1 MSPHRASWLEYSH
14 GARADAV
21 RLAFASVSDA
31 IYVPECPE
39 RFAPTELARGPWDP
53 GAQHGGAPAA
63 LIARAV
69 ERVESVVAMDVVRL
83 TYEFL
88 RPVPLAP
95 LELRTRV
102 LRDGKRV
109 QLVEATLLADEQ
121 EVVRASALRI
131 RSDAVPAPDAAVEP
145 PAHAG
150 PADSAPIAMP
160 AWETDPPAP
169 TMFARDGMEV
179 RFARGAFAE
188 VGPAFAWFRLRVP
201 LVAGEAPSPL
211 QRLAAAGDF
220 GNGIATA
227 VSWATHVFINP
238 DLTLY
243 VERLPA
249 GEWVGLDAIT
259 RVGEAGIGVSD
270 SALYDERGRVGRAQQ
285 GLYVAER

>member
-1 MSPHRASWLEYSH
+1 MPA
-14 GARADAV
+14 
-21 RLAFASVSDA
+21 A
-31 IYVPECPE
+31 IYLPEGPN
-39 RFAPTELARGPWDP
+39 RFLPTELARGPWDP

-69 ERVESVVAMDVVRL
+69 EQVESAVAMDVVRL

-88 RPVPLAP
+88 RPVPLTP
-95 LELRTRV
+95 LDLRTRV

-109 QLVEATLLADEQ
+109 QLVEATLLAGEL
-121 EVVRASALRI
+121 EVARATALRI
-131 RSDAVPAPDAAVEP
+131 RSDAVPAPDGDAEP
-145 PAHAG
+145 PPHDG

-179 RFARGAFAE
+179 RFAEGAFAD

-201 LVAGEAPSPL
+201 LVAGEEPSPL

-243 VERLPA
+243 VERLPQ
-249 GEWVGLDAIT
+249 GEWVGLDAVT

-285 GLYVAER
+285 GLYVAERG

>member
-1 MSPHRASWLEYSH
+1 LP
-14 GARADAV
+14 AV
-21 RLAFASVSDA
+21 TDA
-31 IYVPECPE
+31 IYLPDGPE

-69 ERVESVVAMDVVRL
+69 ERADGAVPMDVVRI
-83 TYEFL
+83 TYELL

-95 LELRTRV
+95 LDLRTRIV
-102 LRDGKRV
+102 RPGRRV
-109 QLVEATLLADEQ
+109 QLVEACLHADDQ
-121 EVVRASALRI
+121 EVVRATALRI
-131 RSDAVPAPDAAVEP
+131 RSEQVPAPPPEAEP
-145 PAHAG
+145 PPHVG
-150 PADSAPIAMP
+150 PADSAPIHMP
-160 AWETDPPAP
+160 AFERGP

-179 RFARGAFAE
+179 RFAAGAFAD

-243 VERLPA
+243 VERLPQ
-249 GEWVGLDAIT
+249 GEWVGLDART
-259 RVGEAGIGVSD
+259 RIGGAGTGVSD

-285 GLYVAER
+285 GLYVAERPAERGPVTSGETP

>member
-1 MSPHRASWLEYSH
+1 M
-14 GARADAV
+14 
-21 RLAFASVSDA
+21 RLAFAAVAEA
-31 IYVPECPE
+31 IYVPEGQD
-39 RFAPTELARGPWDP
+39 RFAPSELARGPWDA

-69 ERVESVVAMDVVRL
+69 ERTESAVPMDVVRL

-88 RPVPLAP
+88 RPVPLTP
-95 LELRTRV
+95 LDVRTRV

-109 QLVEATLLADEQ
+109 QLVEATLHADEV
-121 EVVRASALRI
+121 EVARATALRI
-131 RSDAVPAPDAAVEP
+131 RSEAVPAPAAEPEP
-145 PAHAG
+145 PAHGG
-150 PADSAPIAMP
+150 PTDSAPIDMP
-160 AWETDPPAP
+160 AFDAGP

-179 RFARGAFAE
+179 RFAQGAFAD
-188 VGPAFAWFRLRVP
+188 VGPAFAWFRLRHP
-201 LVAGEAPSPL
+201 LVAGEVPSPL

-227 VSWATHVFINP
+227 VPWATHVFINP

-243 VERLPA
+243 VERLPQ
-249 GEWVGLDAIT
+249 GEWVGLDAVT

-270 SALYDERGRVGRAQQ
+270 SALYDEHGRIGRAQQ

>member
-1 MSPHRASWLEYSH
+1 M
-14 GARADAV
+14 
-21 RLAFASVSDA
+21 RLAFASVGEA
-31 IYVPECPE
+31 IYLPE
-39 RFAPTELARGPWDP
+39 RPDRFVPTELARGPWDP
-53 GAQHGGAPAA
+53 DAQHGGAPAA

-69 ERVESVVAMDVVRL
+69 ENAASVVPMDVVRI

-102 LRDGKRV
+102 LRDGRRV
-109 QLVEATLLADEQ
+109 QLVEASLQAEEL
-121 EVVRASALRI
+121 EVARATALRI
-131 RSDAVPAPDAAVEP
+131 RSDAAPGPARDAEP
-145 PAHAG
+145 PPDGG
-150 PADSAPIAMP
+150 PATSAPIHMP
-160 AWETDPPAP
+160 AFEAGP

-179 RFARGAFAE
+179 RFAQGAFAD

-201 LVAGEAPSPL
+201 LVAGEQPSPL

-243 VERLPA
+243 VERLPQ
-249 GEWVGLDAIT
+249 GEWVGLDART
-259 RVGEAGIGVSD
+259 RVGGAGTGVSD
-270 SALYDERGRVGRAQQ
+270 STLYDEQGRVGRAQQ
-285 GLYVAER
+285 SLYVAER

>member
-1 MSPHRASWLEYSH
+1 MWLQYSH
-14 GARADAV
+14 GAGTGAA
-21 RLAFASVSDA
+21 RLAFRAVSVA
-31 IYVPECPE
+31 IYLPERPT

-53 GAQHGGAPAA
+53 NAQHGGAPAA

-69 ERVESVVAMDVVRL
+69 EQVASVVPMDVVRL

-88 RPVPLAP
+88 RPVPLTP
-95 LELRTRV
+95 LDLRTRV

-109 QLVEATLLADEQ
+109 QLVEATLEAGGQ
-121 EVVRASALRI
+121 EVARATALRI
-131 RSDAVPAPDAAVEP
+131 RSEAVPAPDGDRER
-145 PAHAG
+145 PAHGG
-150 PADSAPIAMP
+150 PDVSAPIEMP
-160 AWETDPPAP
+160 AFEAGP

-179 RFARGAFAE
+179 RFAHGAFAD

-201 LVAGEAPSPL
+201 LVAGEQPSPL

-220 GNGIATA
+220 GNGIAAA
-227 VSWATHVFINP
+227 VPWATHVFINP

-243 VERLPA
+243 VERLPR

-270 SALYDERGRVGRAQQ
+270 SALYDEHGRVGRAQQ
-285 GLYVAER
+285 GLYVAERPGRSAG

>member
-1 MSPHRASWLEYSH
+1 M
-14 GARADAV
+14 D
-21 RLAFASVSDA
+21 DA
-31 IYVPECPE
+31 IYLPDGPE
-39 RFAPTELARGPWDP
+39 RFIPTERARGPWDP
-53 GAQHGGAPAA
+53 NAQHGGAPAA

-69 ERVESVVAMDVVRL
+69 ERADSLAPMGVVRI
-83 TYEFL
+83 TYELL

-95 LELRTRV
+95 LALVTRV

-109 QLVEATLLADEQ
+109 QLLEVSLHSDEQ
-121 EVVRASALRI
+121 EVMRATALRI
-131 RSDAVPAPDAAVEP
+131 RRDAVPAPAAAPDPP
-145 PAHAG
+145 PAPTG
-150 PADSAPIAMP
+150 PADSAPIDMP
-160 AWETDPPAP
+160 AFQEGP
-169 TMFARDGMEV
+169 TMFALHGMDV

-201 LVAGEAPSPL
+201 LVAGEEPSPL

-227 VSWATHVFINP
+227 VSWETHVFINP

-243 VERLPA
+243 IERLPA
-249 GEWVGLDAIT
+249 GEWVGLDAVT

-270 SALYDERGRVGRAQQ
+270 SVLYDERGRVGRAQQ

>member
-1 MSPHRASWLEYSH
+1 
-14 GARADAV
+14 V
-21 RLAFASVSDA
+21 RLGFRGVAEAV
-31 IYVPECPE
+31 YLPEGPG

-53 GAQHGGAPAA
+53 DAQHGGAPAA

-69 ERVESVVAMDVVRL
+69 DQIESAVPMDVVRIS
-83 TYEFL
+83 YELL

-95 LELRTRV
+95 LELRTRIV
-102 LRDGKRV
+102 RDGRRV
-109 QLVEATLLADEQ
+109 QLVEASLDAAAQ
-121 EVVRASALRI
+121 EVVRALALRI
-131 RSDAVPAPDAAVEP
+131 RRDAVPAPPAEPEP
-145 PAHAG
+145 PPHAE
-150 PADSAPIAMP
+150 PATGAPLERPGERALSFAWDAM
-160 AWETDPPAP
+160 EI
-169 TMFARDGMEV
+169 
-179 RFARGAFAE
+179 RFVAGSFWE

-243 VERLPA
+243 VERLPE
-249 GEWVGLDAIT
+249 GEWVGLDART
-259 RVGEAGIGVSD
+259 RVSGAGTGVSD

-285 GLYVAER
+285 GLYVAERALGAGGGITSAETP